1 MNLKKRRVARQGERA
16 RREVLRNLRTEG
28 EARKE
33 RTGAVWAAEAVDGS
47 QEALLE
53 LGSPP
58 HPGHRGP
65 GVPPHEPAAP
75 PAGSLRHGSL
85 PRSLE
90 SSTKLL
96 PAVAR
101 RRPW

>member
-1 MNLKKRRVARQGERA
+1 
-16 RREVLRNLRTEG
+16 VLRNLRTEG

-33 RTGAVWAAEAVDGS
+33 RTGAVWAAEAVDSS